1 MFNKIKTYM
10 STRYVLREDSR
21 TVWNRRIVSTVAAV
35 DKDWRR
41 LHAVEHAAL
50 GSQLEAEANTIESW
64 ENQSVILVG
73 HVSSTRERVS
83 RKRDRVRNCASSRQV
98 VFDIQSRYTSTCG
111 NRALILTPTTKRL
124 CAELGS
130 AAINKQNGV
139 FKRR

>member
-1 MFNKIKTYM
+1 M

-21 TVWNRRIVSTVAAV
+21 TVWNRRIVSTVAVV
-35 DKDWRR
+35 DKDGRR
-41 LHAVEHAAL
+41 LHAVEYAVL
-50 GSQLEAEANTIESW
+50 GSQLQAEANTIESY

-83 RKRDRVRNCASSRQV
+83 RKRDRVGNCASSRQV
-98 VFDIQSRYTSTCG
+98 VFDFQSRYTSTCWLG
-111 NRALILTPTTKRL
+111 ADTDAPTKRL

-130 AAINKQNGV
+130 AAVNKQNGV